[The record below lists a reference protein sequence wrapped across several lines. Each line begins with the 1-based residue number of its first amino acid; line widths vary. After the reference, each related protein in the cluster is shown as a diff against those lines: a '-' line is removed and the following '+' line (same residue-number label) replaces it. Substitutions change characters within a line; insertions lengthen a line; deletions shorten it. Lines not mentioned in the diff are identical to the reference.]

1 MSDQHNPSRSRQQ
14 ASLPL
19 IQSPSFRT
27 FYASG
32 FAYRATPNDFAI
44 TAVTQIPV
52 NLPGSPMAITA
63 NVQEAMMML
72 SLPTAKALA
81 KNLTRIVA
89 EVEKH
94 VGHIRMTKDAVLTDD
109 QIGAI
114 SKSFENTEFAD
125 EA

>member
-1 MSDQHNPSRSRQQ
+1 
-14 ASLPL
+14 
-19 IQSPSFRT
+19 
-27 FYASG
+27 
-32 FAYRATPNDFAI
+32 
-44 TAVTQIPV
+44 
-52 NLPGSPMAITA
+52 MAITA

-81 KNLTRIVA
+81 RNLTRIVA

-94 VGHIRMTKDAVLTDD
+94 VGHIRMTKDSVLTDD
-109 QIGAI
+109 QISAI